1 MEKIN
6 ASITVNREF
15 VKGEIDRRIYGSFV
29 EHMGRVVYSGI
40 YEPGHETADE
50 DGFRQ
55 DVLEKVKQMG
65 VTAVRYPGG
74 NFVSC
79 YDWCD
84 GVGPAEARPRR
95 LEIAWRAIETNE
107 IGTNEF
113 MKWAGKAGIE
123 PVFAVNLGTKGIEN
137 AVSLV
142 EYCNIKGGT
151 AYSDWRREHIRY
163 QDMVS
168 WK

>member
-1 MEKIN
+1 MKHVTL
-6 ASITVNREF
+6 SIDRDF
-15 VKGEIDRRIYGSFV
+15 RKGPIDRRLYSSFAEHRGRCVYG
-29 EHMGRVVYSGI
+29 GI
-40 YEPGHETADE
+40 YVPEGPPPDAE
-50 DGFRQ
+50 GFRTYLPEKIRPLEIPL
-55 DVLEKVKQMG
+55 VL
-65 VTAVRYPGG
+65 YPGG

-79 YDWCD
+79 YDWRD

-113 MKWAGKAGIE
+113 MRWAGKAGIE

-151 AYSDWRREHIRY
+151 AYSDWRREHG
-163 QDMVS
+163 VENP
-168 WK
+168 